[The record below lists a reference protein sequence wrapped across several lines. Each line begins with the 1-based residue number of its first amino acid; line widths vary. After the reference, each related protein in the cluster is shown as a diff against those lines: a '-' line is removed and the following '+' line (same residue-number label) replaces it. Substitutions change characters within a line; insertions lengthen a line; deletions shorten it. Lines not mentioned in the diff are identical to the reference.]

1 MNQPEKTQR
10 ASKWDES
17 LAFVLQQ
24 GVPHL
29 HGQDAEQEKPAS
41 YTLTI
46 TITPRTI
53 RDAFKTKGMVT
64 AFELAIYQ
72 AIKGEGRLIVH
83 SIYDVSATEKDRVI
97 VYTNDDAWIAPI
109 PAEAVAHNRVTSVVL
124 IRQSIEMTLT
134 FQRHDLSDVL
144 PDIAE
149 IVIAEQVGI
158 PTSLPVQGAV
168 PMPA

>member
-1 MNQPEKTQR
+1 MNHTQKTMT
-10 ASKWDES
+10 WDES
-17 LAFVLQQ
+17 LAFALEQNA
-24 GVPHL
+24 PRTCT
-29 HGQDAEQEKPAS
+29 QDKPQVNPVT
-41 YTLTI
+41 YTVAVTI
-46 TITPRTI
+46 APTTI

-83 SIYDVSATEKDRVI
+83 SIYDVSATEKDRVV
-97 VYTNDDAWIAPI
+97 VYCDEDAWIAPI
-109 PAEAVAHNRVTSVVL
+109 PAEAVAHNRVTSIVL

-158 PTSLPVQGAV
+158 PTALPVQDAV
-168 PMPA
+168 PMSA